1 MIDFNMQ
8 NVGKRIK
15 QLRIENGLSQK
26 ELAERVGVAQNTLAQ
41 YEKGTSRTSLDVLVR
56 LAVELETT
64 TDFILGLA
72 D

>member
-64 TDFILGLA
+64 TDFILGLV

>member
-26 ELAERVGVAQNTLAQ
+26 ELADRIGVAQNTLAQ

-64 TDFILGLA
+64 TDFILGLV